1 MSVDFVDS
9 ITGRKG
15 SSGSMRA
22 ESSDKYPIE
31 SSTTSPFFPA
41 VCLRSHWDPTARLR
55 RIVPQDP
62 AQPLPTD
69 FRPWVKVCMN
79 YTTSGPEEAAP
90 LPPPGMVFG
99 PGGSFYPPGRYAA
112 AIGDESLLRRLDRPL
127 GTCEDE
133 QFRANEQGDM
143 YVPGINV
150 PKYGA
155 PTSKMVSELAM
166 PRVLVGNSGAYSC
179 RQEADTKNTQ
189 RSQLM
194 FNNATKQQRYKDS
207 QLR

>member
-1 MSVDFVDS
+1 
-9 ITGRKG
+9 
-15 SSGSMRA
+15 
-22 ESSDKYPIE
+22 
-31 SSTTSPFFPA
+31 
-41 VCLRSHWDPTARLR
+41 
-55 RIVPQDP
+55 
-62 AQPLPTD
+62 
-69 FRPWVKVCMN
+69 MN

-90 LPPPGMVFG
+90 LPPAGMVFG
-99 PGGSFYPPGRYAA
+99 PGGAFYPPGRYAA

-127 GTCEDE
+127 GTCEGDE
-133 QFRANEQGDM
+133 FRANERGDM

-150 PKYGA
+150 PKYNT

-166 PRVLVGNSGAYSC
+166 PRVLVGNSGAYRC
-179 RQEADTKNTQ
+179 RQEADTKNIQ